1 LEDPV
6 RLATIRTGPGSTAAV
21 RLDDGGAVHL
31 GAADVGALL
40 ADEAWRQRAAQAA
53 GETFALDGLDYA
65 PVVPHPEKVICVG
78 LNYRNHILEMGH
90 ELPSYP
96 TLFAKYPPTL
106 IGAFDD
112 IVLPDASEKVDWEAE
127 LAIVIGAKV
136 RHADDEAAAAAIAG
150 FTVLNDVSARDWQNR
165 TSQFLQGKCFESTT
179 PVGPA
184 LVTADEPGAAGAHA
198 IRCRVDGEVMQES
211 MTSELLFGSIELV
224 RYISTIL
231 TLAPGD
237 LIATGTPGGVGH
249 ARQPPVYLRA
259 GQVVTTTID
268 GIGECRNVCRSEVR

>member
-1 LEDPV
+1 M
-6 RLATIRTGPGSTAAV
+6 RLATIRTGSGSTAAV
-21 RLDDGGAVHL
+21 RLDAGGAVHL
-31 GAADVGALL
+31 GATDVGALL
-40 ADEAWRQRAAQAA
+40 TDESWFQRAARAA
-53 GETFALDGLDYA
+53 GETFPLDGLVYA
-65 PVVPHPEKVICVG
+65 PLVPHPEKVICVG
-78 LNYRNHILEMGH
+78 LNYRNHILEMSH

-112 IVLPDASEKVDWEAE
+112 IVLPDTSEKVDWEAE

-136 RHADDEAAAAAIAG
+136 RHAADDEAAAAAIAG
-150 FTVLNDVSARDWQNR
+150 YTVLNDVSARDWQSR
-165 TSQFLQGKCFESTT
+165 TSQFLQGKCFEATT

-184 LVTADEPGAAGAHA
+184 LVTTDEPGAGGAHA

-211 MTSELLFGSIELV
+211 VTSELLFGSLELV

-237 LIATGTPGGVGH
+237 IIATGTPGGVGH
-249 ARQPPVYLRA
+249 ARKPPVYLRD
-259 GQVVTTTID
+259 GQIVTTTID